1 MTTDSPRT
9 RKPKNT
15 APNANA
21 REIARADAA
30 PDTTAAPD
38 VLGGVPGADAVDAA
52 VADVEPQYATDDAY
66 DETDDADLDDDLPG
80 APETR
85 PLPAVAADDWL
96 LASAPAPLI
105 PPQATGAHSRAA
117 LASAAS
123 EDPEATTQRPAVSGP
138 ESGSRPR
145 WNTLAG
151 AVAPAGPR
159 QRLAD
164 PPQPP
169 TFAAPDAEYDVD
181 KNAQPAPT
189 AAPLRPA
196 PVPAPAMNPL
206 PVSAA
211 PTDEIADELDE
222 WSIADQPTVQLT
234 PQMLPALAEQ
244 ARQARQSAK
253 RGANA
258 EPNTDLGQEP
268 RRERPRPS
276 FLDTD
281 EQQSWPPRADS
292 SSPQPGPAAPPLAR
306 GVAGAQ
312 PNPANVAPS
321 APGQPR
327 PPLRDALRTRPGTPV
342 APVDPRR
349 MPSSPGGEPRLA
361 SPTGRP
367 MPVPPVGVSKAEMSN
382 PRMRR
387 FQELHRQRSAHERG
401 EQDPKDPQ
409 QLGQAV
415 RQWWSDL
422 RPGLASGLEYQHEA
436 RASGT
441 YPIPAYDPAP
451 PVSRLGDAF
460 GRLARS
466 ARELTERAQSAAGP
480 RFKQL
485 HDQVEQAAQGIVDR
499 FEGNPARQQA
509 PFLGPGRIAIF
520 FRQGVTVGQAQ
531 RLMTASAARPMRLI
545 PRKHGFLAR
554 VRPGAEAATCDALRR
569 HPYVRDVA
577 YLEYDEYGQPLDDE
591 E

>member
-1 MTTDSPRT
+1 MTTESPRA
-9 RKPKNT
+9 RRPKNT
-15 APNANA
+15 TPDAHA
-21 REIARADAA
+21 RDAMQADAA
-30 PDTTAAPD
+30 PDTIDAPDAAP
-38 VLGGVPGADAVDAA
+38 GVDATEAA
-52 VADVEPQYATDDAY
+52 VAD
-66 DETDDADLDDDLPG
+66 ADVVYSADVADDDSDEELMG
-80 APETR
+80 APATR
-85 PLPAVAADDWL
+85 PLPAAPADDWL
-96 LASAPAPLI
+96 LESAPAPLI
-105 PPQATGAHSRAA
+105 PPQATGAHSRASF
-117 LASAAS
+117 ASAAS

-138 ESGSRPR
+138 EGGSRPR

-151 AVAPAGPR
+151 AVMPAGPR
-159 QRLAD
+159 LRLSD
-164 PPQPP
+164 SQPL
-169 TFAAPDAEYDVD
+169 APLASDSEVGEVGEDEQA
-181 KNAQPAPT
+181 T
-189 AAPLRPA
+189 AALA
-196 PVPAPAMNPL
+196 PIRQSPVTPPAMNAL
-206 PVSAA
+206 PPTAA

-244 ARQARQSAK
+244 ARQAKLDAR

-258 EPNTDLGQEP
+258 DPSQEP

-281 EQQSWPPRADS
+281 EHQSWPPRANPASGPLGQATPPARGLADD
-292 SSPQPGPAAPPLAR
+292 QPGAANMAPAAP
-306 GVAGAQ
+306 
-312 PNPANVAPS
+312 S
-321 APGQPR
+321 QPR
-327 PPLRDALRTRPGTPV
+327 PPARDGLRNRPGTPV
-342 APVDPRR
+342 GPVDPRR
-349 MPSSPGGEPRLA
+349 VPPSTAGEPRLA

-367 MPVPPVGVSKAEMSN
+367 MPVPPQGVSKAEMSN

-401 EQDPKDPQ
+401 EQDPKDAPQ
-409 QLGQAV
+409 FGQAM

-441 YPIPAYDPAP
+441 HPIPAYDPAP

-460 GRLARS
+460 GRLART

-480 RFKQL
+480 RIKQL